1 MKNNANF
8 FNHRDTEKLS
18 VHVCFDFKWSP
29 QRKLRFKRIYRRE
42 HALCSPFN
50 VSCSANNLLGNFSV
64 FSVFLWL
71 IFVLFVSGCSDIPQG
86 FSKTPSGLVFRFL
99 ELGDGNVAKA
109 DNYVRFAYEVKDEE
123 DSMLYSSRM
132 VVHLL
137 KDAKNGFLEEGLLMM
152 REGDKADFML
162 EPNEFYKTYMQETMP
177 SHLSEQSLKVQV
189 KVLDIQTDLEYE
201 KNKNFFYQKLA
212 QSRMD
217 TSAHTELTRIAD
229 YITKN
234 NLKVITTASGL
245 SYFFIN
251 DVENDKKVSYGKLL
265 YLNYKGKFFD
275 GRTFNSTYVKETPQ
289 DMIYGQELQVIA
301 GIEEALVLM
310 NEGDKIALILPSS
323 LAFGSKGSSNGTVP
337 PNTPVYYEVELLKV
351 N

>member
-1 MKNNANF
+1 MKYNVKYF
-8 FNHRDTEKLS
+8 
-18 VHVCFDFKWSP
+18 VP
-29 QRKLRFKRIYRRE
+29 
-42 HALCSPFN
+42 LC
-50 VSCSANNLLGNFSV
+50 
-64 FSVFLWL
+64 L
-71 IFVLFVSGCSDIPQG
+71 IFIVIFSGCSDVPQG
-86 FSKTPSGLVFRFL
+86 FSKTSSGLIYRFL
-99 ELGDGNVAKA
+99 ELGDGDVAKA

-137 KDAKNGFLEEGLLMM
+137 KDVKNGFLEEGLLML
-152 REGDKADFML
+152 REGDKADFIL
-162 EPNEFYKTYMQETMP
+162 EPNEFYKTYMQEAMP
-177 SHLSEQSLKVQV
+177 SHLKNQSLKVQV
-189 KVLDIQTDLEYE
+189 KIIDIQTDLEYE

-234 NLKVITTASGL
+234 NLKVSTIASGL

-251 DVENDKKVSYGKLL
+251 DVANDKKVSYGKLL
-265 YLNYKGKFFD
+265 YINYNGKFFD
-275 GRTFNSTYVKETPQ
+275 GRTFNSTYIKETPQ

-301 GIEEALVLM
+301 GIEEALLLM
-310 NEGDKIALILPSS
+310 NEGDKIGLILPSS
-323 LAFGSKGSSNGTVP
+323 LAFGAKGSSDGKVP